1 MSTTSRVWG
10 ACRTLAVRSRPA
22 TPRTEPFLC
31 SVRSRRWYSDDA
43 NNSQLPPS
51 PDQSKKAERSEP
63 STRDYAS
70 AGNSPADALGDDVL
84 QQIFYGGRTAPK
96 EGDEGLTKA
105 QEESLYHS
113 GRIPPS
119 AEVEESLV
127 VVTER
132 SPALARGFRRRT
144 EHKFPLPQKPF
155 PADFNHKK
163 RYHPVVDL
171 FVRLIMKDGKLSA
184 AQRVCC
190 RLPFLTPLSYIDLP
204 GSSNSTWPLS

>member
-1 MSTTSRVWG
+1 MSATSRVWG
-10 ACRTLAVRSRPA
+10 ACRTLAARSRPA
-22 TPRTEPFLC
+22 APRTEPFIS

-43 NNSQLPPS
+43 NKSQLPRS
-51 PDQSKKAERSEP
+51 PDQSNKTGPLEPNTRATPAE
-63 STRDYAS
+63 D
-70 AGNSPADALGDDVL
+70 SPADALGDEAL
-84 QQIFYGGRTAPK
+84 QQIFYGGRAAPK
-96 EGDEGLTKA
+96 EGDEGLTQA

-119 AEVEESLV
+119 GEADALV
-127 VVTER
+127 AAPVER
-132 SPALARGFRRRT
+132 SPERTRAYRRRT

-184 AQRVCC
+184 AQRV
-190 RLPFLTPLSYIDLP
+190 RPQF
-204 GSSNSTWPLS
+204 